1 MLPAKFLNP
10 WQSLH
15 DTPHIATQWFN
26 AVIIRNQARHCMP
39 TGRRVLNSSAFQ
51 PLPAFGKCTRVEP
64 LRTMTSSLCGICPAS
79 PTSQRENPGKR
90 WGGSL
95 VTQVVPQTCKR
106 CEGVGAGR
114 SVQAD
119 AGDRVLEPQN
129 SNVQRHA
136 QGHGR
141 SFHQR
146 GPHPRVLR
154 RKFAAQDGAGT
165 RQAPSSLCPI
175 SSDAAACARHAATR
189 PQAWHTRRHK
199 SSAAR
204 PELPVPQSDQKARPR
219 IRACACADCH
229 AQTHTGRPCSTL
241 NARAS

>member
-26 AVIIRNQARHCMP
+26 TVIIRNQARHCMP
-39 TGRRVLNSSAFQ
+39 TGRRALNSSAFQ

-165 RQAPSSLCPI
+165 RASAKFALPHPQRRGGMRKARRHTPTSLAHTTPQIVCSTARAPSSAIRPK
-175 SSDAAACARHAATR
+175 STAQNTR
-189 PQAWHTRRHK
+189 LRLR
-199 SSAAR
+199 
-204 PELPVPQSDQKARPR
+204 
-219 IRACACADCH
+219 
-229 AQTHTGRPCSTL
+229 
-241 NARAS
+241 